1 MGQFKLYQKM
11 ICLSPLNCC
20 TYVFWNEFP
29 RWSTWRGGTSLLCA
43 TWMHHCCKGLQG
55 EIKRDFQG
63 DWNFLNV
70 RLICA
75 AVCWLDSVLNSTALC
90 DEHSPKLECVE
101 SAALQASVPP
111 QCAIY
116 THPNQPLHIPT
127 NTHRHTHILSGP
139 TYTCPE
145 LGRLVNS
152 SLSNTGGRVRAVPRG
167 DSVCSWHCWGGS
179 NRWVQSG
186 SGW

>member
-1 MGQFKLYQKM
+1 MLHLKGRDF
-11 ICLSPLNCC
+11 
-20 TYVFWNEFP
+20 
-29 RWSTWRGGTSLLCA
+29 TSLCNLNA
-43 TWMHHCCKGLQG
+43 SLLQRSAG
-55 EIKRDFQG
+55 GDQSDFQG